1 MRDRAILDA
10 AKRLF
15 YERGFDAVGV
25 DEIGTRA
32 GVTGPAIYRHF
43 SGKEEI
49 LSTLFDEAM
58 DHLLVLAGGPT
69 DDPFHDLHTLVTAQ
83 TEFALRDREL
93 LSIYAREDRS
103 LSGAA
108 RKRLA
113 RRQRQHVDRWV
124 DVLRRCYPERSA
136 DELTTTAY
144 ALIGMLISVAHWP
157 KEAMRTAGLAA
168 LLTDLAERGLGAL
181 AGTRAVRPADRVA
194 SAGPD

>member
-10 AKRLF
+10 AKGLF

-43 SGKEEI
+43 RGKEEI

-58 DHLLVLAGGPT
+58 DHLLVLAGAPT
-69 DDPFHDLHTLVTAQ
+69 EDPFADLHSLVAAQ

-103 LSGAA
+103 LSPPA

-124 DVLRRCYPERSA
+124 DALRRCYPERSD

-144 ALIGMLISVAHWP
+144 AVIGMLISVAHWP
-157 KEAMRTAGLAA
+157 KEAMRAAGLAA
-168 LLTDLAERGLGAL
+168 LLIDLAERGVGAL
-181 AGTRAVRPADRVA
+181 AGAEVDPVR
-194 SAGPD
+194 